1 MQIRL
6 NCEGWVEQAR
16 SYFRRIICVLRFFRE
31 NRVMFVFSYEYS
43 EFRFFMMNLQL
54 LINVYGNKMS
64 WRTLQRLPSNA
75 HKKLEASSVCTYYSH
90 REQKDDF
97 WITYYSQKDLLRFL
111 RIHFLH
117 IHRIPC
123 FSSNYNS
130 LQLLSAFYIP
140 LKPMFLGSMI
150 CEGISIELVSR
161 WRYEGDIKNAQKI
174 IVA

>member
-1 MQIRL
+1 MCSPFFQGESSYICLQLWIFWIQI
-6 NCEGWVEQAR
+6 
-16 SYFRRIICVLRFFRE
+16 
-31 NRVMFVFSYEYS
+31 
-43 EFRFFMMNLQL
+43 FMMNLQL
-54 LINVYGNKMS
+54 LINVYGNKMN

-130 LQLLSAFYIP
+130 LQLLSAFHIP